1 MAVNAEHSRP
11 DDDAPQASAA
21 AEVAALRQRLRRA
34 MRQRLDA
41 NLLPHEGQ
49 WLTPADLAASVRTEK
64 QKARVR
70 AFELLLLVLFG
81 TGLSLVILAIL
92 RDLAY

>member
-1 MAVNAEHSRP
+1 
-11 DDDAPQASAA
+11 
-21 AEVAALRQRLRRA
+21 

-49 WLTPADLAASVRTEK
+49 WLTPADLAARVRTEK
-64 QKARVR
+64 RKAWVR
-70 AFELLLLVLFG
+70 ALELLLLLLFG
-81 TGLSLVILAIL
+81 TGLSMVILAIL